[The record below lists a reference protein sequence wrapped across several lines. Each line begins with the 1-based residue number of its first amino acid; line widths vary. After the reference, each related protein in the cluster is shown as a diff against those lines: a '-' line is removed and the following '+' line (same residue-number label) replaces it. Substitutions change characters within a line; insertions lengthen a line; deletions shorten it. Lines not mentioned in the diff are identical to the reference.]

1 MNKHVL
7 LIDDDPIFHI
17 IFTRMIK
24 KLDKSLHVTSKLNG
38 QIALEYLNENY
49 SIDSQYIIL
58 LDINMPIN
66 NGWQFLNKIKK
77 WEILKNNN
85 ITLFIVSSSTD
96 IEDKKKAQKYPFV
109 KGILTK
115 PLSINSVKDILQS
128 EF

>member
-7 LIDDDPIFHI
+7 LIDDDPVFHI

-49 SIDSQYIIL
+49 NIDNQYIIL

-77 WEILKNNN
+77 WEMIKNNN

-115 PLSINSVKDILQS
+115 PLSIISVKDILQS